1 MYLCHAR
8 VHLTRLR
15 SEQESHAHKKTSCN
29 QIYHTRGVPGV
40 VGPEHL
46 LRVSIN
52 MWHVGTQLVAS
63 IHSMLQI
70 FTHLVASIRSLLQI
84 FTLVADEKNWSQ
96 YSMFVLFGF
105 NI

>member
-63 IHSMLQI
+63 IHSN
-70 FTHLVASIRSLLQI
+70 LQI